1 MRRAVPTPRLQR
13 RGFSIGLLAAA
24 ALPPARAQAAAA
36 PVEGTHFVR
45 LAQPAALPPG
55 GKIEVIEFFW
65 YGCPHC
71 NAFEPAL
78 EAWVRKLPADVAFR
92 RVPMAL
98 RDQPPYLVHQRIYYA
113 LETMGLLDGL
123 HRKVF
128 YAIHNDRLALDKP
141 AEIAAFMQKNGVDAA
156 KFAEVFDSFGVV
168 GNKVPE
174 GNRLVAAYKIDG
186 VPALGVQRRYYTSGS
201 LAGSNERSLAVADH
215 LIQRVRKSA

>member
-1 MRRAVPTPRLQR
+1 MQR
-13 RGFSIGLLAAA
+13 RHFSLTLLAAS
-24 ALPPARAQAAAA
+24 ALPRAGAQTAAT
-36 PVEGTHFVR
+36 PIEGTHYVR
-45 LAQPAALPPG
+45 LSQPMALPPG

-71 NAFEPAL
+71 NSFEPAL

-98 RDQPPYLVHQRIYYA
+98 REQPPYLMHQRIYYA
-113 LETMGLLDGL
+113 LETLGLLDAM

-128 YAIHNDRLALDKP
+128 YAIHSDRLPLDKP
-141 AEIAAFMQKNGVDAA
+141 ADIAAFMQKNGVDGA
-156 KFAEVFDSFGVV
+156 KFAEAFDSAGVV
-168 GNKVPE
+168 GTKVPE

-186 VPALGVQRRYYTSGS
+186 VPALGVQRRFYTSGA
-201 LAGSNERSLAVADH
+201 LAGSNERSLGVADH